1 MISKA
6 HGSGYNWFLRIRNA
20 FVSNLVIM
28 ANVRLLPD
36 SQSPMSAGINVPEEQ
51 PLLSNTKPPSYH
63 DDSPESLGLTQDE
76 EALNLTD
83 SDETS
88 DSPKEPWTR
97 RQLTVYGVLTLL
109 GLFIL
114 AIFIKG
120 FIDADDVNFD
130 LGKAFK
136 SALGGG
142 LSGAAAMVLQV
153 LALMPLRTIMNYQYR
168 YGATTTQATKILYA
182 DGGWT
187 RYYQGLTAALVQGP
201 VSRFGDTAAN
211 AGILA
216 LLQSNS
222 YMKTL
227 PTPVKTLFASVAAAC
242 FRMTLTPVDTIK
254 TTMQTQGKE
263 GMTLLRARVKK
274 YGIGS
279 LWYGALATAAATF
292 VGHYPW
298 FGTYNFLNEN
308 LPLPET
314 LPQKLLRSAIIG
326 FTASI
331 ASDTISNSL
340 RVLKTY
346 RQVNATRIGYTD
358 AARAVIAADG
368 LKGLFGRGLK
378 TRILANGLQGIM
390 FSVLW
395 KLFLDLWNEKT
406 N

>member
-1 MISKA
+1 
-6 HGSGYNWFLRIRNA
+6 
-20 FVSNLVIM
+20 
-28 ANVRLLPD
+28 
-36 SQSPMSAGINVPEEQ
+36 
-51 PLLSNTKPPSYH
+51 
-63 DDSPESLGLTQDE
+63 
-76 EALNLTD
+76 
-83 SDETS
+83 
-88 DSPKEPWTR
+88 
-97 RQLTVYGVLTLL
+97 
-109 GLFIL
+109 
-114 AIFIKG
+114 
-120 FIDADDVNFD
+120 
-130 LGKAFK
+130 
-136 SALGGG
+136 
-142 LSGAAAMVLQV
+142 MVLQV
-153 LALMPLRTIMNYQYR
+153 LTLMPLRTIMNYQYR

-211 AGILA
+211 VGILA

-222 YMKTL
+222 YMRTL
-227 PTPVKTLFASVAAAC
+227 PALVKTVFASVAAAC

-263 GMTLLRARVKK
+263 GIALLRARVKK

-298 FGTYNFLNEN
+298 FGTYNYLDAV
-308 LPLPET
+308 LPLPVNI
-314 LPQKLLRSAIIG
+314 PQKLLRSAIIG
-326 FTASI
+326 FAASI

-340 RVLKTY
+340 RVVKTY
-346 RQVNATRIGYTD
+346 RQVNATRIGYTE

-368 LKGLFGRGLK
+368 IKGLFGRGLK

-395 KLFLDLWNEKT
+395 KLFLDMWNEKT